1 MLFFRNIFNIIFNII
16 FNFFLT
22 ELFLFPEI
30 INRENILSQKR
41 KKQNHIDPKFL
52 LTFQS
57 LFLVD
62 RFGFYFE
69 AISPWDHA
77 IAL

>member
-1 MLFFRNIFNIIFNII
+1 MEKVTK
-16 FNFFLT
+16 NFLRKNDSV
-22 ELFLFPEI
+22 I
-30 INRENILSQKR
+30 
-41 KKQNHIDPKFL
+41 KKQNLIDPQFL

-69 AISPWDHA
+69 AITPWDNA
-77 IAL
+77 IALSIKTENLPLYIVYTELAK